1 MGGYRYNTRA
11 SDGGRP
17 SISTSREA
25 YVAAKSPT
33 PQHTLTIERV
43 VSNDGTLTLV
53 CRGHIVVETADRLKS
68 EVKSLAPQHKCI
80 QADLSSV
87 PYVDNSGLGTVLATY
102 MSAKHAGCEL
112 KLINVHP
119 NVRDLL
125 NVTRL
130 TSVFEGSG
138 Q

>member
-1 MGGYRYNTRA
+1 MA
-11 SDGGRP
+11 L
-17 SISTSREA
+17 
-25 YVAAKSPT
+25 KSPT
-33 PQHTLTIERV
+33 PQHTLIIERV
-43 VSNDGTLTLV
+43 VSSDGTLTLV
-53 CRGHIVVETADRLKS
+53 CRGHIVVETADRFKS
-68 EVKSLAPQHKCI
+68 EVKSLAPQHKSI
-80 QADLSSV
+80 QADLSNV
-87 PYVDNSGLGTVLATY
+87 PYVDSSGLGTVLATY

-125 NVTRL
+125 NITRL